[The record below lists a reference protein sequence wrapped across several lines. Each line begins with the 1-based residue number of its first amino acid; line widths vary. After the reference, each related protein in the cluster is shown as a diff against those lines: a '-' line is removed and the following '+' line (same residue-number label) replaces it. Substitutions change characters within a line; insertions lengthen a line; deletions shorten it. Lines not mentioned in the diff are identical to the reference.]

1 MARTILSILGGAV
14 GFIVGGPAGARW
26 GWMIG
31 SLVGGIV
38 DPQVIKG
45 PRIGDIGV

>member
-1 MARTILSILGGAV
+1 MARTILPILGGAV

-31 SLVGGIV
+31 SIV
-38 DPQVIKG
+38 DPQVIIG